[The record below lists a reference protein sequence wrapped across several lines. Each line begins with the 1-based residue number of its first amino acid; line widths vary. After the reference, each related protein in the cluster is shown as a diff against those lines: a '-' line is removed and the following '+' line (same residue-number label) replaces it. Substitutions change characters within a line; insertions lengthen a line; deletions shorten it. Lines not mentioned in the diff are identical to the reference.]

1 MRRLKFAMFGAG
13 FWARYQLAG
22 WRELHGA
29 QCVALYNRTLS
40 KAQNLAKEFE
50 ISATYDNPEELLHR
64 ERLDFVDVVTDIE
77 HHSVFVKM
85 AAKKKLP
92 VICQKPLAPT
102 QAEAE
107 RMVETCRSAGVPLL
121 INENWR
127 WQTPLR
133 ELKRILDSGQIGKPY
148 RARLDM
154 ISGFPVFRNQPSLR
168 RLDRFILMD
177 LGSHI
182 LDVARFLFGE
192 AASLYCQTHKVHD
205 DIQGEDVA
213 TVILRMGGETT
224 VVVEMAYAENPLERE
239 CFPQTLAFVE
249 GDKGSLELG
258 TDYWIKVTTASGT
271 TAKRYPPPH
280 YSWANPAYEVVH
292 SSIVACQA
300 NLLQGLNG
308 GSAET
313 TGEDN
318 LRTMR
323 LVFASYESAAGLKAE
338 VF

>member
-1 MRRLKFAMFGAG
+1 MFGTG

-22 WRELHGA
+22 WRELPGA
-29 QCVALYNRTLS
+29 ECVALYNRTIS
-40 KAQNLAKEFE
+40 KAQALAQEFE
-50 ISATYDNPEELLHR
+50 ISAIYDNPEELLDK
-64 ERLDFVDVVTDIE
+64 EKLDFVDVVTDVD
-77 HHSVFVKM
+77 HHGVFVKM
-85 AAKKKLP
+85 AADHKIP
-92 VICQKPLAPT
+92 VVCQKPIASTLS
-102 QAEAE
+102 EAE
-107 RMVETCRSAGVPLL
+107 GMVRACRSAGVPLL

-127 WQTPLR
+127 WQAPLR
-133 ELKRILDSGQIGKPY
+133 ELKRILNTGEIGTPF

-154 ISGFPVFRNQPSLR
+154 ISGFPVFRNQPFLR
-168 RLDRFILMD
+168 ELDRFILMD

-192 AASLYCQTHKVHD
+192 AASLYCQTHKVHS
-205 DIQGEDVA
+205 DIEGEDVA
-213 TVILRMGGETT
+213 TVMLHMGGKTT

-239 CFPQTLAFVE
+239 CFPQTLVFVE
-249 GDKGSLELG
+249 GDKGSVELG
-258 TDYWIKVTTASGT
+258 TDYWVKVTTAGGT
-271 TAKRYPPPH
+271 ATERVPLPR
-280 YSWANPAYEVVH
+280 YSWVNPAYEVVH

-323 LVFASYESAAGLKAE
+323 LVFASYESAADCKAV

>member
-1 MRRLKFAMFGAG
+1 MRRLKFAMFGTG

-22 WRELHGA
+22 WRELPGA
-29 QCVALYNRTLS
+29 ECVALCNRTIS
-40 KAQNLAKEFE
+40 KAQTLAREFE
-50 ISATYDNPEELLHR
+50 ISAVYDNPEELLHK
-64 ERLDFVDVVTDIE
+64 EKLDFVDIVTDVD
-77 HHSVFVKM
+77 HHEALVNM
-85 AAKKKLP
+85 AADHKLP
-92 VICQKPLAPT
+92 VVCQKPIASTLS
-102 QAEAE
+102 QAEG
-107 RMVETCRSAGVPLL
+107 MVQACRSAGVPLL

-133 ELKRILDSGQIGKPY
+133 EMKRILDSGEIGTPF
-148 RARLDM
+148 RARIDM
-154 ISGFPVFRNQPSLR
+154 ISGFPLFRNQPFLR
-168 RLDRFILMD
+168 ELDRFILMD

-192 AASLYCQTHKVHD
+192 AASLYCQTHKVHG
-205 DIQGEDVA
+205 DIKGEDVA
-213 TVILRMGGETT
+213 TVMLRMGDKTT

-239 CFPQTLAFVE
+239 CFPQTLVFVE
-249 GDKGSLELG
+249 GDQGSLELA
-258 TDYWIKVTTASGT
+258 TDYWIRVTNASGT
-271 TAKRYPPPH
+271 AVKRFPPPT
-280 YSWANPAYEVVH
+280 YSWVNPAYAVVH

-323 LVFASYESAAGLKAE
+323 LVFASYESAANSKA
-338 VF
+338 VFF

>member
-1 MRRLKFAMFGAG
+1 MRRLKFAMFGTG

-22 WRELHGA
+22 WRELPGA
-29 QCVALYNRTLS
+29 ECIALYNRTIS
-40 KAQNLAKEFE
+40 KAQALAQEFE
-50 ISATYDNPEELLHR
+50 IPATYDDPEELIQK
-64 ERLDFVDVVTDIE
+64 EKLDFVDVVTDVD
-77 HHSVFVKM
+77 HHEVFVKM
-85 AAKKKLP
+85 AADHKLS
-92 VICQKPLAPT
+92 VVCQKPIASTLLK
-102 QAEAE
+102 AEA
-107 RMVETCRSAGVPLL
+107 MVQTCRSAGVPLL

-133 ELKRILDSGQIGKPY
+133 ELKKILDSGEIGTPF

-154 ISGFPVFRNQPSLR
+154 ISGFPVFRNQPFLR
-168 RLDRFILMD
+168 ELDQFILMD

-192 AASLYCQTHKVHD
+192 AESLYCQTHRVHS
-205 DIQGEDVA
+205 DIKGEDVA
-213 TVILRMGGETT
+213 TVMLRMASKTT

-271 TAKRYPPPH
+271 TKKRFPPPH
-280 YSWANPAYEVVH
+280 YSWANPAYEIVH
-292 SSIVACQA
+292 SSIVSCQA

-308 GSAET
+308 GSVET

-323 LVFASYESAAGLKAE
+323 LAFAAYESAANGKAV

>member
-1 MRRLKFAMFGAG
+1 MRRLKFAMFGTG

-22 WRELHGA
+22 WRELPGA
-29 QCVALYNRTLS
+29 ECVALYNRTIS
-40 KAQNLAKEFE
+40 KAQALAQEFE
-50 ISATYDNPEELLHR
+50 ISATYDNPEQLFHKEK
-64 ERLDFVDVVTDIE
+64 LDFVDVVTDVD
-77 HHSVFVKM
+77 HHEVFVKM
-85 AAKKKLP
+85 AADHKLP
-92 VICQKPLAPT
+92 VVCQKPIASTLAVGEQMV
-102 QAEAE
+102 QA
-107 RMVETCRSAGVPLL
+107 CRAAGVPLL

-133 ELKRILDSGQIGKPY
+133 ELKKSLEGGEIGTPF

-154 ISGFPVFRNQPSLR
+154 ISGFPVFRNQPFLR
-168 RLDRFILMD
+168 ELDRFILMD

-182 LDVARFLFGE
+182 LDVVRFLFGE
-192 AASLYCQTHKVHD
+192 ATSLYCQTHKVHR
-205 DIQGEDVA
+205 DIKGEDVA
-213 TVILRMGGETT
+213 TVMLGMGHGTT

-239 CFPQTLAFVE
+239 CFPQTLVFVE

-258 TDYWIKVTTASGT
+258 TDYWITVTTANGT
-271 TAKRYPPPH
+271 TTKRYPPPH
-280 YSWANPAYEVVH
+280 YSWINPAYEVVH

-308 GSAET
+308 GPAET

-323 LVFASYESAAGLKAE
+323 LVFASYESAANGKA
-338 VF
+338 VVP

>member
-1 MRRLKFAMFGAG
+1 MRRLKFAMFGTG

-22 WRELHGA
+22 WRELPGA
-29 QCVALYNRTLS
+29 ECVALYNRTVS
-40 KAQNLAKEFE
+40 KAKALAQEFAV
-50 ISATYDNPEELLHR
+50 SAIYDNPEELLHK
-64 ERLDFVDVVTDIE
+64 EKLDFVDVVTDVNRHE
-77 HHSVFVKM
+77 VFVKM
-85 AAKKKLP
+85 AADHKLP
-92 VICQKPLAPT
+92 VVCQKPIAPT
-102 QAEAE
+102 LASAEQMVQA
-107 RMVETCRSAGVPLL
+107 CRSAGVPLL

-133 ELKRILDSGQIGKPY
+133 ELKKILDSGEIGTPF

-154 ISGFPVFRNQPSLR
+154 ISGFPVFRNQPFLR
-168 RLDRFILMD
+168 ELDRFILMD

-192 AASLYCQTHKVHD
+192 AASLYCQTHKVHS
-205 DIQGEDVA
+205 DIKGEDVA
-213 TVILRMGGETT
+213 TVMLKMGSETT

-249 GDKGSLELG
+249 GDKGSLELSP
-258 TDYWIKVTTASGT
+258 DYWLKVTTANGT
-271 TAKRYPPPH
+271 STRRVPPPH
-280 YSWANPAYEVVH
+280 YSWVNPAYEVVH

-308 GSAET
+308 GLAET

-323 LVFASYESAAGLKAE
+323 LVFASYESAANDKAMIL
-338 VF
+338 

>member
-1 MRRLKFAMFGAG
+1 MRRLKFAMFGTG

-22 WRELHGA
+22 WRELPGA
-29 QCVALYNRTLS
+29 ECVALYNRTIS
-40 KAQNLAKEFE
+40 KAQALAQEFE
-50 ISATYDNPEELLHR
+50 ISAVYDNPEELLDK
-64 ERLDFVDVVTDIE
+64 EKLDFVDVVTDVD
-77 HHSVFVKM
+77 HHGVFVKM
-85 AAKKKLP
+85 AADHKIP
-92 VICQKPLAPT
+92 VVCQKPIASTLS
-102 QAEAE
+102 QAEG
-107 RMVETCRSAGVPLL
+107 MVHACRSAGVPLL

-127 WQTPLR
+127 WQAPLR
-133 ELKRILDSGQIGKPY
+133 ELKRILNTGEIGTPF

-154 ISGFPVFRNQPSLR
+154 ISGFPVFRNQPFLR
-168 RLDRFILMD
+168 ELDRFILMD

-192 AASLYCQTHKVHD
+192 AASLYCQTHKVHS
-205 DIQGEDVA
+205 DIEGEDVA
-213 TVILRMGGETT
+213 TVMLHMGGKTT

-249 GDKGSLELG
+249 GNKGSVELE
-258 TDYWIKVTTASGT
+258 TDYWLKVTTESGT
-271 TAKRYPPPH
+271 ATKRVPPPH
-280 YSWANPAYEVVH
+280 YSWVNPAYEVVH

-308 GSAET
+308 GVAET

-323 LVFASYESAAGLKAE
+323 LVFASYESAADSKAV